1 MRTAVVATMINKTEE
16 KMKLYT
22 SYFANA
28 KALAKANV
36 MMIGIALYP
45 PRWYQG
51 PSLKEVAPTYSIL
64 KMTSSDEEYT
74 RRYKAEILARMNI
87 TDFINQVQ
95 RLANGRDVALCC
107 YEKPE
112 EFCHRQLLAEHLR
125 ANGIQIEE
133 FVAKEPVHELSLFD
147 T

>member
-1 MRTAVVATMINKTEE
+1 
-16 KMKLYT
+16 MKLYT

-36 MMIGIALYP
+36 MVIGIALYP
-45 PRWYQG
+45 PRWYNG

-74 RRYKAEILARMNI
+74 RRYKAEILCRMNI
-87 TDFINQVQ
+87 QAFLAQVQ
-95 RLANGRDVALCC
+95 KLSNGRDVALCC

-112 EFCHRQLLAEHLR
+112 EFCHRHLLAEHLR
-125 ANGIQIEE
+125 ANGVQIEE
-133 FVAKEPVHELSLFD
+133 FVPKEPIKQLDLFG
-147 T
+147 